1 MKRIFLIILVLSIS
15 YVSSVYS
22 EEKQSEPTLVTAP
35 GFTNYQVQQ
44 NVTPEV
50 FNSSGHIQE
59 TAPGLKSPY
68 VGIFTGN
75 QVDQVINGIR
85 FNNSLFRSGPNQ
97 YYSWIPDSFVN
108 GITVSD
114 GGNVGGT
121 ISSYEYF

>member
-68 VGIFTGN
+68 VGIFNNDGRVLGSS
-75 QVDQVINGIR
+75 VDVPKQE
-85 FNNSLFRSGPNQ
+85 
-97 YYSWIPDSFVN
+97 SFPTEVTWPEKPTF
-108 GITVSD
+108 I
-114 GGNVGGT
+114 
-121 ISSYEYF
+121 